1 MSRCWACAS
10 APLAITHAIDFGA
23 GDVDVVILHDLFT
36 ARKVLPDLLLQM
48 PVRVLIYLIIHLFIH
63 SFIHFKDMG
72 DLSV

>member
-1 MSRCWACAS
+1 
-10 APLAITHAIDFGA
+10 
-23 GDVDVVILHDLFT
+23 
-36 ARKVLPDLLLQM
+36 M